1 MEYTYVDT
9 PDALDAAAAR
19 LRDRRVL
26 AVDTEAAG
34 YHRYLDRLSLLQIS
48 GPEANYLIDPFAIED
63 LEPVTSLLA
72 DPGIAIVFHDADYDL
87 RILDRDLDA
96 RVRGLW
102 DTQLA
107 AAFLGVRSLG
117 LGNVLA
123 EYLDVHLAKEFQR
136 ADWAKRPL
144 PEGMLEY
151 AATDT
156 AYLIPLRDRLEEEL
170 RERGRLGWA
179 EEEFRLRE
187 DTRWSVDEDRLEAFL
202 RIKGARDLPPRGLA
216 ILRELEAWRGA
227 VAEERDTA
235 SFRVV
240 GNDALL
246 ALSARPPR
254 TAEALRSLR
263 GFSPKLADRRGRD
276 VLAAIARG
284 LAVPEGDLP
293 RFPRHPRPERDVE
306 LENRVEALRRARSK
320 RAGELD
326 LDPGFLMPRS
336 LLTEV
341 ARAEPRTLE
350 QLAEVDGVRKWQ
362 SEALGDALL
371 VALSGN

>member
-1 MEYTYVDT
+1 MEYTYIDT
-9 PDALDAAAAR
+9 PSTLDAAVAR

-48 GPEANYLIDPFAIED
+48 GPETNYLIDPFALAD
-63 LEPVTSLLA
+63 LEPVTALLA
-72 DPGIAIVFHDADYDL
+72 DPEVEIVFHDADYDL

-117 LGNVLA
+117 LGNVVA

-136 ADWAKRPL
+136 ADWAERPL

-170 RERGRLGWA
+170 RERGRLAWA
-179 EEEFRLRE
+179 QEEFRLRE

-216 ILRELEAWRGA
+216 ILRELVAWRES
-227 VAEERDTA
+227 VAEERDVA

-240 GNDALL
+240 GNEALL
-246 ALSARPPR
+246 ALSAQPPR
-254 TAEALRSLR
+254 TVDALRSLR
-263 GFSPKLADRRGRD
+263 GFSPKLADRRGGD
-276 VLAAIARG
+276 VLAAISRG
-284 LAVPEGDLP
+284 LAVPEQDLP
-293 RFPRHPRPERDVE
+293 RFPRHPRPERDLE
-306 LENRVEALRRARSK
+306 LESRIEALRRARSK

-336 LLTEV
+336 LLAEV

-350 QLAEVDGVRKWQ
+350 ELGAVEGVRAWQ
-362 SEALGDALL
+362 TEALGDALL
-371 VALSGN
+371 AALHAN